1 MLSHKHASVWDIG
14 DGVLC
19 FEIHAEVRGTMRNML
34 DGDIIGLL
42 EKTTALVAKSYKALV
57 IYNDDLREQPQKVNF
72 SQGANIGLVQFAAN
86 IRMWGTIEKAIKQG
100 QAAYLGLRYAPFP
113 VVSAPV
119 GMTLGGG
126 AEMLLHSDAVQA
138 YAEAYIGLVEVGVG
152 VVPGWGG
159 CASLLT
165 RWQHAKGAPKGPM
178 PAVAKVF
185 ETISTATV
193 AKSAA
198 EAKELMF
205 LNPGDGITM
214 NRYRLLADA
223 KAKALKLAV
232 DYHPPEP
239 PVFKLP
245 GATGRTALKLAT
257 DSFHKR
263 GIATAHDVTVSGHL
277 ANVLTGGDTDYL
289 DVLTEKDVMDLERQA
304 FMTLVRTKESQARI
318 KSIIDTGKP
327 LRN

>member
-1 MLSHKHASVWDIG
+1 
-14 DGVLC
+14 
-19 FEIHAEVRGTMRNML
+19 
-34 DGDIIGLL
+34 
-42 EKTTALVAKSYKALV
+42 
-57 IYNDDLREQPQKVNF
+57 
-72 SQGANIGLVQFAAN
+72 
-86 IRMWGTIEKAIKQG
+86 
-100 QAAYLGLRYAPFP
+100 
-113 VVSAPV
+113 
-119 GMTLGGG
+119 
-126 AEMLLHSDAVQA
+126 
-138 YAEAYIGLVEVGVG
+138 
-152 VVPGWGG
+152 
-159 CASLLT
+159 
-165 RWQHAKGAPKGPM
+165 M

-198 EAKELMF
+198 EAKELLF
-205 LNPGDGITM
+205 LRPSDGITM

-223 KAKALKLAV
+223 KAKALALAA
-232 DYHPPEP
+232 DYHAPEP

-245 GATGRTALKLAT
+245 GASGRTALKLAT

-263 GIATAHDVTVSGHL
+263 GIATDHDVTVSGHL
-277 ANVLTGGDTDYL
+277 AQVLTGGDTDYL